1 MTERLM
7 SKACAKDLYNPYSN
21 KKTKNVTGLH
31 VQMNLVSNLKQK
43 RDTNEPQKG
52 SSEKYYICLKDH
64 NS

>member
-21 KKTKNVTGLH
+21 KKKTKNVTGLH

-43 RDTNEPQKG
+43 RDTNEP
-52 SSEKYYICLKDH
+52 
-64 NS
+64 